1 MRRKMEPKVL
11 RRGRMMTDIKTGA
24 GGMVD
29 VEFIVQMIQ
38 MKIGASRPSV
48 RGLKI
53 LPMLR
58 SPDASPLRGDE
69 GGMLAAAY
77 TMYRRI
83 EFLMRVTLEERGYAL
98 PEGEKL
104 DSLARLYD
112 GSSGG
117 ALAARV
123 ATAMKYVRTVFLDV
137 VTRVA

>member
-1 MRRKMEPKVL
+1 
-11 RRGRMMTDIKTGA
+11 
-24 GGMVD
+24 
-29 VEFIVQMIQ
+29 
-38 MKIGASRPSV
+38 
-48 RGLKI
+48 
-53 LPMLR
+53 
-58 SPDASPLRGDE
+58 
-69 GGMLAAAY
+69 
-77 TMYRRI
+77 
-83 EFLMRVTLEERGYAL
+83 MRVTLEERGYRL

>member
-1 MRRKMEPKVL
+1 
-11 RRGRMMTDIKTGA
+11 
-24 GGMVD
+24 
-29 VEFIVQMIQ
+29 
-38 MKIGASRPSV
+38 
-48 RGLKI
+48 
-53 LPMLR
+53 
-58 SPDASPLRGDE
+58 
-69 GGMLAAAY
+69 MLAAAY

-83 EFLMRVTLEERGYAL
+83 EFLMRVTLEERGYRL